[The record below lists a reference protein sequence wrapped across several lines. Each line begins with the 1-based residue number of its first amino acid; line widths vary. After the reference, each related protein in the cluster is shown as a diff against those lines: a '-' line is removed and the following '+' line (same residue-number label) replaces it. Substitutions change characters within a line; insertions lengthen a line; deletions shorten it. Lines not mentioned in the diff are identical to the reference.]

1 MRQNLAWYPRA
12 ISVLGATRISGYNP
26 RKKPVLAPERK
37 VVCLVGFMA
46 AGKSTIGARLAQ
58 RLGWE
63 FLDLDR
69 VIEEMER
76 MAVAEI
82 FSRSGQAVFRNAETA
97 ALNKV
102 LSEAKKSTVLAIG
115 GGGFASTEN
124 QALLQN
130 AGAVTVHLD
139 APIEELWT
147 RANASGAPDRPLLR
161 DRATFEAL
169 WRSRIEQFR
178 RAHHEYSTA
187 GKDVETCTQEIEES
201 LQTKGV
207 L

>member
-1 MRQNLAWYPRA
+1 
-12 ISVLGATRISGYNP
+12 
-26 RKKPVLAPERK
+26 
-37 VVCLVGFMA
+37 MA
-46 AGKSTIGARLAQ
+46 AGKSTIGALLAQ

-63 FLDLDR
+63 FVDLDR

-97 ALNKV
+97 ALDKV
-102 LSEAKKSTVLAIG
+102 LSESRKSTVLAIG
-115 GGGFASTEN
+115 GGGFASKQN

-139 APIEELWT
+139 APIGELWE
-147 RANASGAPDRPLLR
+147 RANASGAPERPLLR
-161 DRATFEAL
+161 DRAAFEAL
-169 WRSRIEQFR
+169 WHSRIEQFR
-178 RAHHEYSTA
+178 LAHHEYSTS
-187 GKDVETCTQEIEES
+187 GKAADKCAQEIEHS
-201 LQTKGV
+201 LKKKGV

>member
-1 MRQNLAWYPRA
+1 M
-12 ISVLGATRISGYNP
+12 ISGYNP

-63 FLDLDR
+63 FVDLDR
-69 VIEEMER
+69 VIEETER

-102 LSEAKKSTVLAIG
+102 LSESRKSTVLAIG
-115 GGGFASTEN
+115 GGGFASKEN
-124 QALLQN
+124 QTLLDN
-130 AGAVTVHLD
+130 AGAVTVHLH

-147 RANASGAPDRPLLR
+147 RANVSGAPERPLMR
-161 DRATFEAL
+161 DRTTFEAL
-169 WRSRIEQFR
+169 WHSRIEQFQ
-178 RAHHEYSTA
+178 RANHEYSTS
-187 GKDVETCTQEIEES
+187 GKDVETCTQQLADS
-201 LQTKGV
+201 LQKNGV
-207 L
+207 I

>member
-1 MRQNLAWYPRA
+1 
-12 ISVLGATRISGYNP
+12 
-26 RKKPVLAPERK
+26 
-37 VVCLVGFMA
+37 MA

-63 FLDLDR
+63 FVDLDR
-69 VIEEMER
+69 VIEETER

-97 ALNKV
+97 ALQRV
-102 LSEAKKSTVLAIG
+102 SSDAKKSTVLAIG
-115 GGGFASTEN
+115 GGGFASKEN
-124 QALLQN
+124 QALLQR

-139 APIEELWT
+139 APIGELWT
-147 RANASGAPDRPLLR
+147 RANASGSPERPLLR
-161 DRATFEAL
+161 DRETFEAL

-178 RAHHEYSTA
+178 QAHHEYSTS
-187 GKDVETCTQEIEES
+187 GKDVETCAREIEES
-201 LQTKGV
+201 LRAKDV